1 LRLIRSICAALL
13 AVPFLFLSD
22 VDASAGDYTVAYAID
37 AGDQNDAGKIEI
49 CEYTKF
55 CLIKSEKLRIS
66 LSLSFWHP
74 DHNEVDI
81 QIYGNQ
87 GRSACC
93 YFADGVDSVV
103 RKARGSLIRLR
114 VFEGRRR
121 IRNEFLQNA
130 PVGILYL
137 QFSEMK

>member
-1 LRLIRSICAALL
+1 LALS
-13 AVPFLFLSD
+13 FLFVSGA
-22 VDASAGDYTVAYAID
+22 DASAGDYIVAYAID
-37 AGDQNDAGKIEI
+37 AGDQNAAGKIEI

-55 CLIKSEKLRIS
+55 CRIESEKLRMS
-66 LSLSFWHP
+66 VLLSFRHP

-81 QIYGNQ
+81 HIYGNR
-87 GRSACC
+87 GWAACC
-93 YFADGVDSVV
+93 YFADGVNSVV
-103 RKARGSLIRLR
+103 RKARGSLIRLH

-121 IRNEFLQNA
+121 IRNEFRQNA